1 MLRRT
6 LACTAMFFATACSDG
21 TQPDRPDGGSFSA
34 MLRGARSG
42 QLTGV
47 ANAGLSSTEL
57 GESYSVRMFDTGGGQ
72 TAFITLTC
80 LGSSE
85 PIAVGRYQL
94 VPGQPCEAR
103 YGLAASDGFSV
114 IELALAESGS
124 MTVSVSNEAEIA
136 GSFRFQGAL
145 VEGSDTVGVV
155 SATGSFRAVQL

>member
-6 LACTAMFFATACSDG
+6 LACTTVLLAIACSDG

-42 QLTGV
+42 QLNGV

-57 GESYSVRMFDTGGGQ
+57 GDSYSVRMFDTGGGQ
-72 TAFITLTC
+72 TAFITLIC
-80 LGSSE
+80 LGSSAS
-85 PIAVGRYQL
+85 IAVGTYPFG
-94 VPGQPCEAR
+94 PGQACEAR
-103 YGLAASDGFSV
+103 YGVAVSDGFSI

-124 MTVSVSNEAEIA
+124 MTVSVSNQDEIA
-136 GSFRFQGAL
+136 GSFRFQGPL
-145 VEGSDTVGVV
+145 VEGADTVGVV